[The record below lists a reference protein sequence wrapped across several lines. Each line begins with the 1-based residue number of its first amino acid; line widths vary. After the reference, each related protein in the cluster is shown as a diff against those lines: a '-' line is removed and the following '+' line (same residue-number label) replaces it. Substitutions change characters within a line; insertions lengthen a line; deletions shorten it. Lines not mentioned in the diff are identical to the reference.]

1 MPKHVHH
8 GQGASNKSKEALLQ
22 ELDAAQKMVNALTL
36 EIKTRF
42 PSSKGGPSSPITQ
55 HHSMT
60 PAQKLLEEKERKES
74 EEDAHAHFV
83 SRRP

>member
-1 MPKHVHH
+1 MPKHFNHRK
-8 GQGASNKSKEALLQ
+8 GASNKSKEALLQ

-42 PSSKGGPSSPITQ
+42 PSSKGGTSSPITQ

-60 PAQKLLEEKERKES
+60 PAQKLLEEQERKES
-74 EEDAHAHFV
+74 EEDAHAH
-83 SRRP
+83 SALRRL